1 MIPELGRRFMQTV
14 IVLFGV
20 SMVTFLLMHAAPGHP
35 LQTNPEL
42 RLDPTAVERWLQLHQ
57 LDQPLISQY
66 LAWLSRVFRGDFGES
81 LLYNR
86 PVLELMG
93 ERLPSTL
100 LLTLTA
106 FVLALF
112 LAIVVGI
119 KIATQQNSWLDRF
132 VCTLSLAGISVPYF
146 WLAMVLV
153 LLFAYRFP
161 FLPAVGMRT
170 PGDGSILDILK
181 HMLLPLIVMVIANF
195 ARYVRYVR
203 SAVLDVLQQDYVR
216 SAIARGLKG
225 KDILYRHVLPN
236 AAMPIITVAA
246 LSLPMLFTGAMVAEY
261 VFAWPGLGRFIV
273 TSTMARDYPVI
284 MTVNLYTASLVAIAN
299 FIADALYLLIDPRLR

>member
-1 MIPELGRRFMQTV
+1 LKSALVRRFLQTV

-20 SMVTFLLMHAAPGHP
+20 SVVTFLVMHAAPGHP
-35 LQTNPEL
+35 LQANPEL
-42 RLDPTAVERWLQLHQ
+42 RLDPTAIERWLQLRQ
-57 LDQPLISQY
+57 LDQPLIFQY

-100 LLTLTA
+100 LLTLSA
-106 FVLALF
+106 FALAMF
-112 LAIVVGI
+112 LAVAVGI
-119 KIATQQNSWLDRF
+119 KIATQQNSWLDRL
-132 VCTLSLAGISVPYF
+132 VCTISLAGISVPNF
-146 WLAMVLV
+146 WLGMVLV

-161 FLPAVGMRT
+161 ILPAVGMRT
-170 PGDGSILDILK
+170 PGDGSILDILQ
-181 HMLLPLIVMVIANF
+181 HMLLPLLVMGAGNF

-203 SAVLDVLQQDYVR
+203 SAVLDVMQQDYVKAAR
-216 SAIARGLKG
+216 ARGLG
-225 KDILYRHVLPN
+225 ENEILYRHVLPN

-261 VFAWPGLGRFIV
+261 VFAWPGLGRFII

-299 FIADALYLLIDPRLR
+299 FIADVLYLLIDPRLR